1 MNRITSLVLAGS
13 GLLKKHSPAILTGV
27 AVVGVVT
34 TTVMAAKAAQ
44 RSKAIVDQ
52 YVDQDAEQPVE
63 TPDILT
69 KAKLT
74 WKIWLPTVSSG
85 AMTITAIVM
94 ANRIQSKRLA
104 LAIGAYSLAEA
115 ALNEFTEATEE
126 HAGKDVVDKI
136 RDGIAQ
142 KKVSEHDYTDT
153 DIVME
158 NGPTLCYDIWTGRY
172 FKSDVENLN
181 RAVNRVNQRLLCD
194 TWMSLNELY
203 SEIGLDQVRIG
214 DGLGWTP
221 DRIIELDIRAMV
233 ANDKTPVLV
242 LDYAY
247 PPKVYPYN

>member
-44 RSKAIVDQ
+44 RSKTIVDQ

-115 ALNEFTEATEE
+115 ALNEDARN
-126 HAGKDVVDKI
+126 
-136 RDGIAQ
+136 RDRAAYPNI
-142 KKVSEHDYTDT
+142 SSLTNNPR
-153 DIVME
+153 E
-158 NGPTLCYDIWTGRY
+158 NGAVRRASMDLTRKLADLRAGR
-172 FKSDVENLN
+172 
-181 RAVNRVNQRLLCD
+181 
-194 TWMSLNELY
+194 
-203 SEIGLDQVRIG
+203 
-214 DGLGWTP
+214 
-221 DRIIELDIRAMV
+221 
-233 ANDKTPVLV
+233 
-242 LDYAY
+242 
-247 PPKVYPYN
+247 